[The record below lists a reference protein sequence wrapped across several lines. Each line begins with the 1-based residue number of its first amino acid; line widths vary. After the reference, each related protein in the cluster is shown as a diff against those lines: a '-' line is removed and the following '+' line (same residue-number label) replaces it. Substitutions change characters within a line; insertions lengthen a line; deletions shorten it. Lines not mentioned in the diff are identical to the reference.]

1 MADFTDDKIVIQ
13 GSNFNVDAALEK
25 WNREGKS
32 IRARAPC
39 KCLFW
44 WPFFKSNA
52 EPTHA
57 TDEKF

>member
-39 KCLFW
+39 KCLF
-44 WPFFKSNA
+44 
-52 EPTHA
+52 
-57 TDEKF
+57 